1 MKYFTAKPIG
11 LYDDENNVIPADAI
25 NISEEKYQQLLE
37 GQHNGK
43 FIQADSAGYPELVD
57 EFPLAHTELVAI
69 AKGQRAEFLATANTE
84 IAWRQD
90 ALDAGIATEDE
101 TSTLVAWRKYRVL
114 LMRVD
119 VSLAPDI
126 NWPESPE
133 E

>member
-1 MKYFTAKPIG
+1 MKYFTEKPVG
-11 LYDDENNVIPADAI
+11 LYDDENNIIPADAI
-25 NISEEKYQQLLE
+25 NISEEQYQLLLE
-37 GQHNGK
+37 GQRNGK
-43 FIQADSAGYPELVD
+43 FIQADSSGSPELVD

-69 AKGQRAEFLATANTE
+69 AKGQRSEFLATANTE

-101 TSTLVAWRKYRVL
+101 TATLAAWRKYRVL

-119 VSLAPDI
+119 VSMAPEI
-126 NWPESPE
+126 NWPEPPE

>member
-1 MKYFTAKPIG
+1 MKYFTAKPVG
-11 LYDDENNVIPADAI
+11 LYDDENNIIPADAI
-25 NISEEKYQQLLE
+25 NISEEQYQLLLE
-37 GQHNGK
+37 GQRNGK
-43 FIQADSAGYPELVD
+43 FIQADSSGSPELVD

-69 AKGQRAEFLATANTE
+69 VKVQRSEFLATANTE

-101 TSTLVAWRKYRVL
+101 TATLAAWRKYRVL

-119 VSLAPDI
+119 VSMAPEI
-126 NWPESPE
+126 NWPEPPE